1 MTLRDWRAGELRFL
15 MVALLLSVAALSA
28 VNFFIA
34 RMEAGF
40 ARDAQQM
47 LAADLVLSAD
57 TPLSDDWRA
66 EARQRGLHSADTV
79 ALLTMASVDEEG
91 KPEAEQPSSMVALK
105 SVSDAYPLRGH
116 LKLRVAGADV
126 IADGAPEPG
135 TVWVDAALMAS
146 GHLKIGSAL
155 HIGERS
161 FAVAGVIA
169 AEPDVGAAFA
179 VLAPRVMIS
188 AADMPSTQLLQQH
201 ARATYRWLLAGDAQQ
216 IAVFEQWVKQRMAAQ
231 PGQAVEVS
239 TAATSRDSSREMI
252 DQARRF
258 LSMVSLLT
266 ALLAGVAVAMASRR
280 FMQRHVNASAMLRC
294 LGLTQAQLTQVYLLE
309 FLLVGLLASAVGV
322 VLGYGAHFALAEW
335 LGKLMASDLPQAG
348 WLPALQ
354 GLATGLVLLMG
365 FALPPVLQLR
375 NVSQL
380 ALLRR
385 EQGSAEPRAWIAY
398 GVALLAFIGL
408 LIWQTGDVV
417 LGLGLALGF
426 VLGGVLF
433 GAVAWLALMGL
444 RRARGLFGSAAWRF
458 AVTDM
463 LRRPVAA
470 VTQVV
475 ALALGLTALLLLTV
489 VRGDLLAAWRHDT
502 PAGAPNHVVINI
514 QPDQAGAL
522 EQRLAPFG
530 APALHPQTR
539 ARITQVNGKPAGE
552 GAAKDDPRVRDLI
565 EHEVEIGQA
574 EALPKSDTLVSGIW
588 YAAVPQPGA
597 ATHASVSLPQ
607 VSVAEVVADTLH
619 LKLGDRLSFDISGQS
634 LEARVTSVRKV
645 NWRAHEVSDLLLLSP
660 QAMREQPFT
669 LAVAVHVPASDML
682 FATQLT
688 RDFPNLTVFNLSALI
703 QHLQAMFDQLTAAGE
718 FLFAFTLTAGVLV
731 LYAALSGSQDERIR
745 QSALLRALGATRQQ
759 LVRAQWIEHV
769 LTGALSGVLAAAG
782 ATLSSWAMARFVLH
796 LQWNWSP
803 LLWLCGLAAGA
814 LCAASAGWLAL
825 RHVLNQPPLLSL
837 RQQ

>member
-15 MVALLLSVAALSA
+15 MAALLLSVAALSA

-57 TPLSDDWRA
+57 NPLSDDWRA

-91 KPEAEQPSSMVALK
+91 KPEAEQPSTMVALK

-116 LKLRVAGADV
+116 LTLRVAGADV

-135 TVWVDAALMAS
+135 TVWVDAVLMAS
-146 GHLKIGSAL
+146 QHLKIGSAL

-169 AEPDVGAAFA
+169 SEPDVGAAFA
-179 VLAPRVMIS
+179 VLAPRVMI
-188 AADMPSTQLLQQH
+188 AASDMPSTQLLQQH
-201 ARATYRWLLAGDAQQ
+201 ARATYRWLLAGDVQK
-216 IAVFEQWVKQRMAAQ
+216 IAAFEQWVKQRIAAQ
-231 PGQAVEVS
+231 PGQMVEVA
-239 TAATSRDSSREMI
+239 TAASKRDSSREMI
-252 DQARRF
+252 DQAQRF

-280 FMQRHVNASAMLRC
+280 FMQRHVSASAMLRC

-309 FLLVGLLASAVGV
+309 FFLVGLLASAAGV
-322 VLGYGAHFALAEW
+322 ALGYGAHFALAEW

-354 GLATGLVLLMG
+354 GMATGMVLLMG

-385 EQGSAEPRAWIAY
+385 EQGSAEPRALIAY

-408 LIWQTGDVV
+408 LVWQTGDVV

-433 GAVAWLALMGL
+433 GAVAWLALTGL
-444 RRARGLFGSAAWRF
+444 RRARGLGGGAAWRF

-463 LRRPVAA
+463 LRRPMATVA
-470 VTQVV
+470 QVV

-522 EQRLAPFG
+522 KQRLEQYG
-530 APALHPQTR
+530 APAQHPQTR

-552 GAAKDDPRVRDLI
+552 GATRDDPRARDLV

-574 EALPKSDTLVSGIW
+574 DALPKSDTLVSGVW
-588 YAAVPQPGA
+588 YGA
-597 ATHASVSLPQ
+597 TRGSLPE
-607 VSVAEVVADTLH
+607 VSVAEVVAETLH
-619 LKLGDRLSFDISGQS
+619 LKLGDHLTFDISGQA

-660 QAMREQPFT
+660 GAMRDQPFT
-669 LAVAVHVPASDML
+669 LAVAVHVPASDLL
-682 FATQLT
+682 FATQLA
-688 RDFPNLTVFNLSALI
+688 RDFPNLTVFNLRALI
-703 QHLQAMFDQLTAAGE
+703 QHLQAMFDQLTAAVE

-759 LVRAQWIEHV
+759 LVRAQWIEHL

-782 ATLSSWAMARFVLH
+782 ATLSSWAMARFVFH
-796 LQWNWSP
+796 LQWSWSP
-803 LLWLCGLAAGA
+803 LLWLCGLVAGA